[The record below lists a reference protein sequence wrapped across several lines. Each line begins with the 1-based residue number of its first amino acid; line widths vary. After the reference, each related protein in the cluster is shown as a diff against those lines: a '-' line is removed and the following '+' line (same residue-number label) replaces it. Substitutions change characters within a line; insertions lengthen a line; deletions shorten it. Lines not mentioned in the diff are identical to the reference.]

1 MPDRN
6 DDTSRLVRGIRLD
19 LVIAVCA
26 LLISSVA
33 ACASWWQARLLV
45 GQTEVLQAQL
55 GAQVWPYVSSAVGVK
70 GNTVS
75 FDIRNDGLGPAIVQG
90 FSISV
95 DGVSQPGYIEI
106 VHALL
111 GQHLVARSPAG
122 DIIRIA
128 MESGSPGTVM
138 RPAQDVL
145 GFSVTSKEFVT
156 PLLRRASKRMSFRMC
171 YCSIIPGKCWLSI
184 SPSKIS
190 APIAT
195 SSCPEDQ
202 HDLLHTSAVDELT
215 NHNF

>member
-45 GQTEVLQAQL
+45 GQTQVLQAQL
-55 GAQVWPYVSSAVGVK
+55 GAQVWPYVSNTVGIK
-70 GNTVS
+70 GNTVT
-75 FDIRNDGLGPAIVQG
+75 FDIRNDGLGPAIIQS
-90 FSISV
+90 FSIEV
-95 DGVSQPGYIEI
+95 DGVSEPGYIAI
-106 VHALL
+106 LHALL

-122 DIIRIA
+122 DVIQIA
-128 MESGSPGTVM
+128 MDSGSPGTVM
-138 RPAQDVL
+138 RPAQDIL
-145 GFSVTSKEFVT
+145 GFAITSRHFAS
-156 PLLRRASKRMSFRMC
+156 PLLRASKRMSFRMC

-184 SPSKIS
+184 EPSKIS
-190 APIAT
+190 TPIPT
-195 SSCPEDQ
+195 SSCPEDP

>member
-55 GAQVWPYVSSAVGVK
+55 GAQVWPYVSNTVGVK

-75 FDIRNDGLGPAIVQG
+75 IDIRNDGLGPAIIQS
-90 FSISV
+90 FSIGV

-122 DIIRIA
+122 DKIQVT
-128 MESGSPGTVM
+128 MDSGSPGAVM
-138 RPAQDVL
+138 RPAQDEL
-145 GFSVTSKEFVT
+145 GFSITSKRFVT
-156 PLLRRASKRMSFRMC
+156 PLLRASKRMSFRMC
-171 YCSIIPGKCWLSI
+171 YCSIIPGKCWVSI
-184 SPSKIS
+184 SPSKNS

-195 SSCPEDQ
+195 SSCPEDPR
-202 HDLLHTSAVDELT
+202 DLLHTSAVDELT